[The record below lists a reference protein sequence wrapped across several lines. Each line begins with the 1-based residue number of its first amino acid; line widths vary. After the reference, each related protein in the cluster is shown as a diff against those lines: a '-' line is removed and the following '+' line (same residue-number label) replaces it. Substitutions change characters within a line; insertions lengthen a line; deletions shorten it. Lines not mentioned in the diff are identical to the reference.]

1 MDTIEKLGVLE
12 YSKRLMEYSLEAKI
26 TPLNVLFGNPLT
38 KLEKMS
44 KLLGDYL
51 ENKSAS
57 AGYSWTDE
65 DKARS
70 NLLVSQTR
78 INELHIHTNNL
89 ILSAACIVIFC
100 MTLLIFTM

>member
-44 KLLGDYL
+44 KLVGDYL
-51 ENKSAS
+51 ENQSTNDR
-57 AGYSWTDE
+57 YSWGDE

-70 NLLVSQTR
+70 NLFVSQTR
-78 INELHIHTNNL
+78 IIELHIHTNNF
-89 ILSAACIVIFC
+89 ILSAACIVIYC
-100 MTLLIFTM
+100 MPLFIFSM